1 MPKSTPQSDHVQWFR
16 HAAPYINSHRNK
28 IAVIAFSGEAAQ
40 NTHELT
46 QLLHDIATLQCLGMK
61 CVVVFGSRPQI
72 DARLKQAHLTPTY
85 HNGLRITDA
94 KTLPHVM
101 EASGNTRVI
110 IESIL
115 SMGLPNTAMAATR
128 LCVTSGNFVTAKPY
142 GIRDGIDYQHTG
154 EVRRIDKKSICKLL
168 DDGNLV
174 LLSNIGYSPTGEV
187 FNLNAE
193 DVAAQ
198 TAALLNADKLI
209 YITEN
214 KLPKL
219 AKTNDAQQLNAKQ
232 LGDLLQQRK
241 KLKTD
246 VRSYLTH
253 ALAACTQG
261 VSRVHL
267 INRKLDGALI
277 TELYTRDGCGTLIT
291 NEPYES
297 MRCASIN
304 DIGGIMELIQP
315 LQEEGI
321 LIKRSLEQL
330 ELDIK
335 QFSVLERDGMVLAC
349 ASMVAYPNES
359 TAELACLAV
368 HHDYRQAK
376 RGARL
381 LMHIESIAIE
391 KNIKQLFVLTTR
403 STHWFREHGFN
414 LGKTTDIPVKK
425 RMLYNYH
432 RNSKVLLKQ
441 LG

>member
-1 MPKSTPQSDHVQWFR
+1 MSKATPQSNHVQWFR

-40 NTHELT
+40 DTAELT
-46 QLLHDIATLQCLGMK
+46 KLLHDIATLQCLGMK

-72 DARLKQAHLTPTY
+72 DARLKQARIAPIY
-85 HNGLRITDA
+85 NNGLRITDA

-110 IESIL
+110 VESIL
-115 SMGLPNTAMAATR
+115 SMGLPNTPMAAAR

-154 EVRRIDKKSICKLL
+154 EVRRIDKKSICQLL

-209 YITEN
+209 YVTEN

-219 AKTNDAQQLNAKQ
+219 AKTNEVQQLDAKQ

-241 KLKTD
+241 KLNPD

-267 INRKLDGALI
+267 ISRKLDGALI

-297 MRCASIN
+297 MRHANIN
-304 DIGGIMELIQP
+304 DIGGIMKLIQP

-335 QFSVLERDGMVLAC
+335 QFSVLERDGMILAC
-349 ASMVAYPNES
+349 ASMITYPNES
-359 TAELACLAV
+359 IAELACLAV
-368 HHDYRQAK
+368 HHDYREAK

-381 LMHIESIAIE
+381 LQHIESTAIE
-391 KNIKQLFVLTTR
+391 KHIKQLFVLTTR
-403 STHWFREHGFN
+403 STHWFRESGFSP
-414 LGKTTDIPVKK
+414 GKITDIPVKK

-432 RNSKVLLKQ
+432 RNSKVLIKL